1 MTKKLNKKEKI
12 PMYVVRS
19 VGLVNWLCQRGYTL
33 LKAEDSESNAK
44 YKVFMFEDSEPLRKC
59 VAEYLST
66 RKKV

>member
-1 MTKKLNKKEKI
+1 MIRKEKM

-19 VGLVNWLCQRGYTL
+19 VGLINWLCRRGYTL
-33 LKAEDSESNAK
+33 LKAEDSKDNSK
-44 YKVFMFEDSEPLRKC
+44 YKVFMFEDSEPLRQC

>member
-1 MTKKLNKKEKI
+1 MIRKEKM

-19 VGLVNWLCQRGYTL
+19 VGLVNWLCRRGYTL
-33 LKAEDSESNAK
+33 LKAEDSNDNSK
-44 YKVFMFEDSEPLRKC
+44 YKVFMFEDSEPLRQC